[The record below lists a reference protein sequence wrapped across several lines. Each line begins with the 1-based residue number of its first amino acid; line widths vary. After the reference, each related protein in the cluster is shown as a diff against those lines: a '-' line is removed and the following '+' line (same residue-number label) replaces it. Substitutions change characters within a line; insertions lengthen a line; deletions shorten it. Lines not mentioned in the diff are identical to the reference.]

1 MTYTNQVSDHY
12 KALVHF
18 FSPFSIPHVAYERM
32 ANQQRRW
39 SPITMHKAPFYCLE
53 ALPMFVALL
62 LWNVCRPGRM
72 LVGPDSE
79 FPKEKKKSK
88 KSKREKAEDGEAMDL
103 RLLTVPQ
110 PL

>member
-1 MTYTNQVSDHY
+1 V
-12 KALVHF
+12 
-18 FSPFSIPHVAYERM
+18 
-32 ANQQRRW
+32 
-39 SPITMHKAPFYCLE
+39 
-53 ALPMFVALL
+53 
-62 LWNVCRPGRM
+62 

-103 RLLTVPQ
+103 RLLTAPQ

>member
-1 MTYTNQVSDHY
+1 LILTELRAFV
-12 KALVHF
+12 L
-18 FSPFSIPHVAYERM
+18 
-32 ANQQRRW
+32 RRW

-62 LWNVCRPGRM
+62 LWNVCRPGRV

-103 RLLTVPQ
+103 RLLTAPQ